1 MSNTFSLEE
10 ILPVM
15 KEQLDNG
22 KTVSFVPKGN
32 SMLPM
37 LRNGKDMVMLKKSD
51 GKLHLSDVA
60 FYYRRETD
68 SYVIHRVVGF
78 QKDGSYIMLGDNN
91 VQKEYNIRPEDIIAV
106 VTAFYRNG
114 KMHKVTDFSYRLYC
128 DVLFYYRPARNL
140 YRRTRAK
147 AARIIKRKN
156 KRG

>member
-1 MSNTFSLEE
+1 MNKSFSIEE
-10 ILPVM
+10 LLPVM

-22 KTVSFVPKGN
+22 KVVSFIPKGN

-37 LRNGKDMVMLKKSD
+37 LRNGEDVVLLKKTED
-51 GKLHLSDVA
+51 RLHLSDVA

-91 VQKEYNIRPEDIIAV
+91 VTKEYNIRPEDIIAV
-106 VTAFYRNG
+106 MTAFYRKG
-114 KMHKVTDFSYRLYC
+114 KMYEATCFRYRAYCEMLYWIRPMRRLFIKVKSK
-128 DVLFYYRPARNL
+128 V
-140 YRRTRAK
+140 
-147 AARIIKRKN
+147 

>member
-1 MSNTFSLEE
+1 MNNTFSLED

-37 LRNGKDMVMLKKSD
+37 LRNGKDMVLLKKTNER
-51 GKLHLSDVA
+51 LHLSDVA

-68 SYVIHRVVGF
+68 SYVIHRVAGF

-91 VQKEYNIRPEDIIAV
+91 ITKEYNIRPEDIIAV
-106 VTAFYRNG
+106 MTAFYRKG
-114 KMHKVTDFSYRLYC
+114 KMYTVNDFRYRAYCEILYFLRPLRNSYRRLKIR
-128 DVLFYYRPARNL
+128 V
-140 YRRTRAK
+140 
-147 AARIIKRKN
+147 